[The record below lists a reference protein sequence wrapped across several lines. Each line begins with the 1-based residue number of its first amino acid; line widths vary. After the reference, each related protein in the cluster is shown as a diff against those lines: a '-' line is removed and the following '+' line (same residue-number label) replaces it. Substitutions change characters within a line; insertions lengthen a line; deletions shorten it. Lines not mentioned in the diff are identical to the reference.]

1 MIGRR
6 GFLIGGGLLLA
17 MPAVVRAESLMP
29 VHALRPVDFQ
39 LVDLLRGTQVD
50 LEMQVFDALS
60 RPARDR
66 LNEHGG
72 FALRVAGF
80 MK

>member
-1 MIGRR
+1 MRR
-6 GFLIGGGLLLA
+6 C
-17 MPAVVRAESLMP
+17 RR
-29 VHALRPVDFQ
+29 LRWDPIKNWDGIAYHDDGVTPIDDVKANI
-39 LVDLLRGTQVD
+39 LD

>member
-1 MIGRR
+1 MKCRR
-6 GFLIGGGLLLA
+6 RRRYHWDPLKDWDGIAYHHDGVTPIDDVKANIL
-17 MPAVVRAESLMP
+17 
-29 VHALRPVDFQ
+29 
-39 LVDLLRGTQVD
+39 D

>member
-1 MIGRR
+1 MVSR
-6 GFLIGGGLLLA
+6 LN
-17 MPAVVRAESLMP
+17 VRPTIDDVKANIL
-29 VHALRPVDFQ
+29 
-39 LVDLLRGTQVD
+39 D